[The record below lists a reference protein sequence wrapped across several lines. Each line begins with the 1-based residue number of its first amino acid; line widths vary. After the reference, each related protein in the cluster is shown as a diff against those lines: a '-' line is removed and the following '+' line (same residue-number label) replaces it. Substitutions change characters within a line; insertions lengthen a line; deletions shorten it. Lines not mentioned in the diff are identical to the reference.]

1 MEITGALVLFI
12 FKEICV
18 KYAMYVHPR
27 DFVYDCGLSITKF
40 SQNTQVWS
48 AWICLMFSF

>member
-18 KYAMYVHPR
+18 KYAMY
-27 DFVYDCGLSITKF
+27 
-40 SQNTQVWS
+40 N
-48 AWICLMFSF
+48 MFTPATSYTTVDLV